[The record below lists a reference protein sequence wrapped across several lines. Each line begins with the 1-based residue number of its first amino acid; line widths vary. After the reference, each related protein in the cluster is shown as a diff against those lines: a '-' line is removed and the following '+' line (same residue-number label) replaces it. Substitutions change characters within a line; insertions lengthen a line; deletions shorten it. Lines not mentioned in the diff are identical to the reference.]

1 MVFFNLCK
9 LWPLQTSR
17 VCLIILYP
25 KTYFPGVFNIL
36 PSQVFCL
43 DGNTLGITLEFPT
56 DTQLTSFVTKSNTP
70 SFLRQRPEKFF
81 EDKLDQSMFLFEVL
95 LWAGVPSRLYRT
107 TQTPGV

>member
-1 MVFFNLCK
+1 M
-9 LWPLQTSR
+9 
-17 VCLIILYP
+17 
-25 KTYFPGVFNIL
+25 FNIL

-43 DGNTLGITLEFPT
+43 DGNTLGMTLESPASA
-56 DTQLTSFVTKSNTP
+56 QLTSFVLKSNTP

-81 EDKLDQSMFLFEVL
+81 EDKLDQSLFLLEVL